1 MKQKSIIVAIIA
13 LLSLTATS
21 MKGFAQNNDVLDPEL
36 AQFLTAQ
43 HFEGDFSM
51 AQLEQDA
58 QSGNADAQC
67 FLGMCYMTGINTV
80 PDFKKAFEWLEKA
93 ANQDY
98 QLALAL
104 MGMFYYQGGE
114 EMGGILEL
122 PIDYKKTCDYWRRL
136 PVKTESYISHFLYTL
151 PYCIDEPF
159 SFFSTP
165 YGFDEETYINQLQQE
180 ASSNNPTAQY
190 QLAVYYSGYNAEVDS
205 LPEEQRE
212 AVMEER
218 AEKSMY
224 WYRRAAEQGHA
235 MAQLHLAHELAMEE
249 AENVHTSPQVIEW
262 VRRAAEQDNL
272 DAIKSLAFCLL
283 TKENPDTA
291 QAVALCRQAAMR
303 GDDEA
308 QLFTGNFYYL
318 GKGVP
323 QDYNEAFR
331 WYQRA
336 AEHQDMFMFPSEVYS
351 HMGACYLYGH
361 GVTQNY
367 DKAMEYFNKIGD
379 GDFGS
384 IFGHNYYLLAKYHEG
399 LGDESTALEY
409 HKKAADNGN
418 WYSAA
423 KLADYYYEGSHG
435 FPQDYEKAADY
446 YSEIMNPDVDTTGW
460 FAKANTIKELTPLYS
475 MEIDSALMEME
486 MEMDTA
492 MVEIF
497 EEGQPINLED
507 YADRDFYIGAQRG
520 DVEAQLRL
528 GKMLLEGDSALN
540 YQTDKDLAIVWL
552 EKAARQGNV
561 EAQYLLGEC
570 YEEVPPTRAEI
581 YDEETGA
588 YIIIGGENPE
598 FLENQRKSFE
608 WYLKAAQ
615 NGHAQAQLKVA
626 QHYDWEDDNE
636 QAIVWYRR
644 AAEAGLAQA
653 QYELAN
659 HYLEDEHGAHDYS
672 QAVAWLQKAASQ
684 NYLDAYESLADCY
697 LNGNGVKQDANQ
709 AIYWLEK
716 AAYGGRDAVANTL
729 GYMYEEGDMIPQDY
743 NKAVYWYY
751 IGANSQDESKN
762 HLGECYRDGK
772 GVARD
777 YKKAVYWFRS
787 AAEEG
792 DEDAM
797 HNLSEC
803 YRNGWGVPQSA
814 NQAQFWEDMAT
825 QAQEEFETVP
835 ATLYN
840 DYMKAPAP
848 KTDANGFVKVLDC
861 PTSFP
866 NVRVDSKKAGDSE
879 FELTVFIDGDEMQT
893 IYCDLI
899 SYSDEQDSRTV
910 RFLDANFDG
919 YIDMLIGPACPREY
933 SALYLWDPDMGEF
946 DRASYNNDEDN
957 LLNGYFIFNPKTK
970 TWYSFLAGGAMMS
983 GYEKLTWEDDNLRAV
998 ECVLMISDPSNYRE
1012 YGVKKKYTLYK
1023 GSSENPGRKIADSNS
1038 TKSLPADWQKAI
1050 KIL

>member
-13 LLSLTATS
+13 FLSLTATCL
-21 MKGFAQNNDVLDPEL
+21 KGFAQDNELDQEL
-36 AQFLTAQ
+36 SQYLSTQ
-43 HFEGDFSM
+43 HYEGDFSM

-67 FLGMCYMTGINTV
+67 FLGMCYMMGVNTV
-80 PDFKKAFEWLEKA
+80 PDFKKALEWLEKA
-93 ANQDY
+93 ALQDY

-104 MGMFYYQGGE
+104 TGMFYYQGGE
-114 EMGGILEL
+114 EMGGLLEF
-122 PIDYKKTCDYWRRL
+122 PIDYKKTCDYWRKL
-136 PVKTESYISHFLYTL
+136 PVKTESYISRYLYTL
-151 PYCIDEPF
+151 PDRIDAPYP
-159 SFFSTP
+159 FFSTP
-165 YGFDEETYINQLQQE
+165 YGFDEDDYINQLQQE

-205 LPEEQRE
+205 LPDEQQE
-212 AVMEER
+212 AAMEER
-218 AEKSMY
+218 AEKSTY

-235 MAQLHLAHELAMEE
+235 MAQLHLAHELKVEDY
-249 AENVHTSPQVIEW
+249 ENIHTSPEIIEW

-272 DAIKSLAFCLL
+272 DAIKSLAFCML
-283 TKENPDTA
+283 TKEVPDTA

-336 AEHQDMFMFPSEVYS
+336 AEHEGMIMYPSEVYS
-351 HMGACYLYGH
+351 RMGACYLLGQ

-384 IFGHNYYLLAKYHEG
+384 IFGYNYYLLAKYHEG

-409 HKKAADNGN
+409 HKKAADNGY
-418 WYSAA
+418 WSSASM
-423 KLADYYYEGSHG
+423 LADCYYEGSHG
-435 FPQDYEKAADY
+435 FPQDYKKAADY
-446 YSEIMNPDVDTTGW
+446 YSEIINPDVDTTGW
-460 FAKANTIKELTPLYS
+460 FAKANTIIELTPLYS

-486 MEMDTA
+486 MDTA

-497 EEGQPINLED
+497 EEGQSINLED
-507 YADRDFYIGAQRG
+507 YAHRDFYIKAQRG
-520 DVEAQLRL
+520 DAEAQLGL

-540 YQTDKDLAIVWL
+540 YQTDRDLAIVWL

-570 YEEVPPTRAEI
+570 YEEIPPTRKEI
-581 YDEETGA
+581 YDEISGE
-588 YIIIGGENPE
+588 YIIEVIEE
-598 FLENQRKSFE
+598 DDDFLENQRKSFE

-615 NGHAQAQLKVA
+615 NGHAKAQLKVA

-636 QAIVWYRR
+636 QATVWYRR
-644 AAEAGLAQA
+644 AAQAGLAQA

-659 HYLEDEHGAHDYS
+659 HYLEDEHGAYDYS
-672 QAVAWLQKAASQ
+672 QAVAWLQKAAAQ
-684 NYLDAYESLADCY
+684 NNLNAYESLADCY
-697 LNGNGVKQDANQ
+697 LNGNGVNQDVNQ

-716 AAYGGRDAVANTL
+716 AAYGGRESVANTL
-729 GYMYEEGDMIPQDY
+729 GYMYSEGDMIPQDY

-751 IGANSQDESKN
+751 IGANSQNESQN
-762 HLGECYRDGK
+762 RLGECYRDGK

-777 YKKAVYWFRS
+777 YKKAVYWFRT
-787 AAEEG
+787 AAEDG
-792 DEDAM
+792 YQDAM

-814 NQAQFWEDMAT
+814 NQAQFWENMAAET
-825 QAQEEFETVP
+825 EELEAVP
-835 ATLYN
+835 ASDVYN
-840 DYMKAPAP
+840 EYMEATPP

-879 FELTVFIDGDEMQT
+879 FELTVFIDGDEIQT

-933 SALYLWDPDMGEF
+933 SALYLWDPHLVEF
-946 DRASYNNDEDN
+946 GRASYNNDENN

-970 TWYSFLAGGAMMS
+970 TWYSFLAGGARMS
-983 GYEKLTWEDDNLRAV
+983 GYEKLTWDDDNLRAV
-998 ECVLMISDPSNYRE
+998 ENVLMVSDPSNYRE

>member
-21 MKGFAQNNDVLDPEL
+21 MKGFAQNNDGLDPEL
-36 AQFLTAQ
+36 AQYLTVQ

-159 SFFSTP
+159 SFFRTP

-249 AENVHTSPQVIEW
+249 SENVHTSPQVIEW

-291 QAVALCRQAAMR
+291 QAVALCRKAAMR

-336 AEHQDMFMFPSEVYS
+336 SECQDILTNPSEVYS
-351 HMGACYLYGH
+351 QMGACYLLGQ
-361 GVTQNY
+361 GVEQNY
-367 DKAMEYFNKIGD
+367 DKAMEYFNKIGG

-399 LGDESTALEY
+399 LGDESKALEY
-409 HKKAADNGN
+409 HKKAAENGN

-446 YSEIMNPDVDTTGW
+446 YSVIINPDIDTTGW

-475 MEIDSALMEME
+475 MDIDSALMEM
-486 MEMDTA
+486 DTA
-492 MVEIF
+492 IVEIF
-497 EEGQPINLED
+497 EAENLPINLED
-507 YADRDFYIGAQRG
+507 YADCDFYIEAQRG
-520 DVEAQLRL
+520 DVEAQLKL
-528 GKMLLEGDSALN
+528 GKMLLEGDPALD
-540 YQTDKDLAIVWL
+540 YQTDKDLAVIWL
-552 EKAARQGNV
+552 EKAARQGSV

-570 YEEVPPTRAEI
+570 YEGIPHSRQEI
-581 YDEETGA
+581 YDEESGE
-588 YIIIGGENPE
+588 YIIEEYEDTE

-626 QHYDWEDDNE
+626 QHYEYENDE
-636 QAIVWYRR
+636 QAIMWYRR
-644 AAEAGLAQA
+644 AAEAGLAEA

-659 HYLEDEHGAHDYS
+659 HYLEDEHGAYDYS
-672 QAVAWLQKAASQ
+672 QAVAWLQKAAAQ
-684 NYLDAYESLADCY
+684 NNLDAYESLADCY
-697 LNGNGVKQDANQ
+697 LNGNGVNQDVTQ

-716 AAYGGRDAVANTL
+716 AAYGGRESVANTL
-729 GYMYEEGDMIPQDY
+729 GYMYSEGDMIPQDY

-751 IGANSQDESKN
+751 IGANSLNESKN
-762 HLGECYRDGK
+762 SLGECYRDGK

-787 AAEEG
+787 AAEDG
-792 DEDAM
+792 DIDAQ

-803 YRNGWGVPQSA
+803 YRNGWGVPQSTS
-814 NQAQFWEDMAT
+814 QADYWENMVT

-998 ECVLMISDPSNYRE
+998 ENVLMVSDPSNYRE